1 MLKNKKI
8 LIAGLANKH
17 SIAAGIAKAMHAQGA
32 ELAFTYQSER
42 LKKNV
47 EKIASELNSSLLYEC
62 DVSSD
67 KSIET
72 MYQNLSKDWKSFDGF
87 VHSIGYAP
95 ADQLEGNFVDVTTR
109 EGFKIAHDIS
119 SYSFTAMAK
128 EAKPMLNDSS
138 SLQRGAS
145 LYLNYCYGCHSLQY
159 SRWGRVSKDLKI
171 PEDIFFNNLVFGPT
185 IISFLFVL
193 LIFFSIFLNAHNIY
207 KLHPFQNVYFNF
219 IVEKNANKLFVIDY
233 WGLANQRSLEKI
245 IIDSNNKKIDII
257 PENKNPRSKNL
268 ENMIK

>member
-47 EKIASELNSSLLYEC
+47 KKIASEVNSNLLFEC
-62 DVSSD
+62 DVASD
-67 KSIET
+67 QSIET

-87 VHSIGYAP
+87 VHSIGFAP
-95 ADQLEGNFVDVTTR
+95 ANELDGNFLDATTR

-128 EAKPMLNDSS
+128 GAKSMLNPGSALLTLTYLGS
-138 SLQRGAS
+138 IQSLPNYNVMGLAKAS
-145 LYLNYCYGCHSLQY
+145 LEANTRFLAASLGKKGIRVNAISAGPIKTLAASGVKNFRSMLKEY
-159 SRWGRVSKDLKI
+159 ADRAPLGRAVTTEEVGNVAAFLCSDLASGITGEITYVDAGFNTSAMSLIPSK
-171 PEDIFFNNLVFGPT
+171 E
-185 IISFLFVL
+185 
-193 LIFFSIFLNAHNIY
+193 
-207 KLHPFQNVYFNF
+207 
-219 IVEKNANKLFVIDY
+219 
-233 WGLANQRSLEKI
+233 
-245 IIDSNNKKIDII
+245 
-257 PENKNPRSKNL
+257 
-268 ENMIK
+268 